1 MTSTWSL
8 VVAVV
13 VLANII
19 ACLWL
24 LIWTSRRR
32 PDEVAEGAET
42 GHVWDDDLREYNNPL
57 PRWWLN
63 MFVLTIIF
71 GLGYLLFYPGL
82 GNFAGRLGWT
92 SHRQHDERLA
102 EVEARRHAVYA
113 QYDGL
118 GIEQLQDHAGARSM
132 GAKLFSSNCA
142 GCHGDD
148 AHGAI
153 GFPNLSDQDWLY
165 GGSAEQVY
173 TTISQGRRGQMPAFL
188 TALTP
193 EEVSGL
199 VAYVSKLH
207 TGEAP
212 RRPDELI
219 GQKKF
224 AITCAACHSADGSG
238 KLALGAPRL
247 NDDTWLYGGSPDQIR
262 QTILFGQKS
271 EMPAFGELLT
281 DTERRLLAAYVLG
294 LSSDAEGAAAMAHAP

>member
-8 VVAVV
+8 VVTVMV
-13 VLANII
+13 IANII

-32 PDEVAEGAET
+32 AGEVAEGAET
-42 GHVWDDDLREYNNPL
+42 GHVWDGDLREYNNPL
-57 PRWWLN
+57 PRWWLHL
-63 MFVLTIIF
+63 FVLTIIF

-92 SHRQHDERLA
+92 SHQQHDERLA
-102 EVEARRHAVYA
+102 EVEARRHAIYA
-113 QYDGL
+113 QYDDL
-118 GIEQLQDHAGARSM
+118 DIEQLKNHAGARSM
-132 GAKLFSSNCA
+132 GAKLFTTNCA

-148 AHGAI
+148 AQGAI
-153 GFPNLSDQDWLY
+153 GFPNLSDKDWLY

-193 EEVSGL
+193 EEVDAL
-199 VAYVSKLH
+199 VAYVSQLH
-207 TGEAP
+207 TGEEP
-212 RRPDELI
+212 RRPDERL

-238 KLALGAPRL
+238 NIALGAPRL
-247 NDDTWLYGGSPDQIR
+247 NDNTWLHGGSPDQIR

-281 DTERRLLAAYVLG
+281 DTERRLLAAYVLS
-294 LSSDAEGAAAMAHAP
+294 LSDDAEGRAAMVHTP